1 MTTPTIVPTG
11 FANDSTDFL
20 KTVRDTFGAAR
31 VVTGTASVTSGTA
44 ADAFVGL
51 VPFNKG
57 ATFKLD
63 SASVHCGNFG
73 AGSTTVNVGIIYDDN
88 ATYTNDPDAFA
99 SASTAPQSGG
109 FVTIDEIEG
118 LTLETEANGWLA
130 VQLKTAAADATADVT
145 FSVIVK
151 YD

>member
-31 VVTGTASVTSGTA
+31 VVTGTVSVISGTA

-63 SASVHCGNFG
+63 NASIHCGDFG
-73 AGSTTVNVGIIYDDN
+73 AGSTTECWYYLRRQCYIH
-88 ATYTNDPDAFA
+88 
-99 SASTAPQSGG
+99 
-109 FVTIDEIEG
+109 
-118 LTLETEANGWLA
+118 
-130 VQLKTAAADATADVT
+130 K
-145 FSVIVK
+145 
-151 YD
+151 